1 MKSGPPELP
10 GLMEQSTWIML
21 KGLPST
27 LMARFTQETMPCDIE
42 KVSSPSGLPTAATV
56 SPICTLPDFPITTG
70 WKFVPSTLMTA
81 MS

>member
-1 MKSGPPELP
+1 
-10 GLMEQSTWIML
+10 
-21 KGLPST
+21 
-27 LMARFTQETMPCDIE
+27 MARFTQETMPCDIE